1 MSLWQVML
9 LILVRINTNVIMIKD
24 AKSKIGFKELTMCP
38 GASCIT
44 PLNISKPN
52 SMRAERFSS
61 QIRLNQTGNV

>member
-9 LILVRINTNVIMIKD
+9 LILVRINTNVMMIKD
-24 AKSKIGFKELTMCP
+24 AKSKIGFKELAMCLE
-38 GASCIT
+38 ASCIT